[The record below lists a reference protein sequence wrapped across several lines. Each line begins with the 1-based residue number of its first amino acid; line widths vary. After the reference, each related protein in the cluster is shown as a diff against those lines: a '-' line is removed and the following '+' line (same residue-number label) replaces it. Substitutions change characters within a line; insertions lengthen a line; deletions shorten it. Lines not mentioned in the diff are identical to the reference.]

1 MRFTFCF
8 TPVELGLEF
17 LLTARIGWLEN
28 EKKVKVKPIAMKEF
42 QFDSVPEDVVQ
53 KLNDKKL
60 TLMDFFMIK
69 LERVLEGK
77 ELFVLAK
84 ENVLGS
90 SKTLVGTLENEITS
104 WFDFPVSL
112 KTFESAF
119 LIGDISQ
126 RDIRRNKSAYQLRN
140 TSVEDEVV
148 LMWINVEDIRVVKQR
163 KHDMELVE
171 LANAVKLGDD
181 EAAAGNVGKKDWLGS
196 KYFINVHRIPKGRI
210 GPCNDRSGSDITGR
224 ILFCCKLP
232 PYNEIFRPS

>member
-1 MRFTFCF
+1 MKFSFCF
-8 TPVELGLEF
+8 VPVELGLEF

-28 EKKVKVKPIAMKEF
+28 ETKVKVKPLAMKEF

-53 KLNDKKL
+53 KLNDQKL
-60 TLMDFFMIK
+60 TLMDFLMIK
-69 LERVLEGK
+69 LEMVLEGK

-104 WFDFPVSL
+104 WSDFPVSL
-112 KTFESAF
+112 KTFESAV

-148 LMWINVEDIRVVKQR
+148 LMWINIDDIRVVKQR

-181 EAAAGNVGKKDWLGS
+181 EVAAGNVGKEDQDGEGDDLGDDATDNFKDTVE
-196 KYFINVHRIPKGRI
+196 N
-210 GPCNDRSGSDITGR
+210 
-224 ILFCCKLP
+224 
-232 PYNEIFRPS
+232 NEQ